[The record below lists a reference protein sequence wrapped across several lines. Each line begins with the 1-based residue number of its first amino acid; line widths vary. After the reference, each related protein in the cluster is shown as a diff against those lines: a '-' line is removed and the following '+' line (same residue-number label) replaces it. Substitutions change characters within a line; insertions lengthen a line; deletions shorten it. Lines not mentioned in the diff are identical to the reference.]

1 MPDVRVTRMAKLL
14 VEYSASIKSG
24 DLVLIEAEP
33 VAEPL
38 VRELAKQVLQ
48 AGAYP
53 QILLSLSGL
62 VSLTG
67 LDDIFYRFARE
78 DQLDIVPPFYKLA
91 YETFDSRF
99 RIHSLSNSK
108 ALTNVDPEV
117 VSRHRMAVG
126 SITETQFNRG
136 GTGEF
141 RWVTTQY
148 PTQSYAQDAEMS
160 LEEYEDFLFSACF
173 ADLENPVAKWQQMG
187 AEQQAKVDWLRGHD
201 RVSVRGPNCDLE
213 LSIKDRVFLNSCGT
227 HNMPDGEIFTGPVED
242 SMEGWVRFSYPAI
255 YGGVEVDG
263 VELKFEKGRVASA
276 SAEKNQDHLL
286 RVLDTD
292 QGSRYLGE
300 FAIGTNFGIQ
310 KFTRNILFDE
320 KIGGTIHMAVGR
332 GYPETGNNNVSAIH
346 WDMICHMGGGAE
358 IVVDGELFYRNGE
371 FMV

>member
-33 VAEPL
+33 AAEPL

-117 VSRHRMAVG
+117 ISRHRMAVG
-126 SITETQFNRG
+126 SITETQFIRG

-160 LEEYEDFLFSACF
+160 LEEYEDFLFSAC
-173 ADLENPVAKWQQMG
+173 LQILMIRSKWKQMG
-187 AEQQAKVDWLRGHD
+187 KEQQDKVDWLRGMT
-201 RVSVRGPNCDLE
+201 VCPFAANCDLE
-213 LSIKDRVFLNSCGT
+213 LPSRTVF
-227 HNMPDGEIFTGPVED
+227 P
-242 SMEGWVRFSYPAI
+242 
-255 YGGVEVDG
+255 
-263 VELKFEKGRVASA
+263 
-276 SAEKNQDHLL
+276 QLL
-286 RVLDTD
+286 W
-292 QGSRYLGE
+292 
-300 FAIGTNFGIQ
+300 N
-310 KFTRNILFDE
+310 
-320 KIGGTIHMAVGR
+320 
-332 GYPETGNNNVSAIH
+332 P
-346 WDMICHMGGGAE
+346 
-358 IVVDGELFYRNGE
+358 
-371 FMV
+371 